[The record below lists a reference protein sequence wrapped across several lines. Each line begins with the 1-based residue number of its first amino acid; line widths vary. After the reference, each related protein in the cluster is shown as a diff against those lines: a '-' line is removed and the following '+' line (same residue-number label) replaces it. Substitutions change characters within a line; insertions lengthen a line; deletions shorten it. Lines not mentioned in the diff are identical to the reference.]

1 MTTIFDSLATIFNV
15 RSKQL
20 LVVAALCLPLQ
31 IFAAASSLASDGGAE
46 SVGHVQIVL
55 GKAYISSADNA
66 RQRIEA
72 GSEIF
77 VGDEITT
84 RDNAT
89 VFIRFIDNASVSV
102 RQDSHLQIL
111 SYQYDKSRPEESK
124 VKFNLVRGVTRA
136 VSGEAAKSAR
146 DQFRLNTPI
155 AAIGVRGTDFVVRAT
170 DSTTEA
176 QVNEGIIVLA
186 PFSAECSTDSYGPC
200 LANAVELTG
209 DSFDTIA
216 LDNGEASP
224 RVLPAAQ
231 DRGSEVLQ
239 QEVQSML
246 ASNAAVAEEPAA
258 EPYVEEI
265 FVEEANSNQVASNTT
280 DAALETP
287 SSMPEPELPE
297 PELPEPELPEPE
309 LPEPEIPEP
318 VLPDFTPVIAATEV
332 VLKENQLVWGHF
344 ADGLGDLERISLPIA
359 DASVGRE
366 VTVGNFDYILYRDDG
381 DLVRVDRTLGT
392 VNFALNSAQAFY
404 NSSTGVVAM
413 RVVDGSL
420 GIDFQENSFA
430 TELNLDHASTGPID
444 FVAAGSVFDGGF
456 FRANNDSQRIAGA
469 VSFDGQEAGYF
480 FEQQL
485 EGASIE
491 GLTLW
496 NAP

>member
-1 MTTIFDSLATIFNV
+1 MTSIFDSLVTMFNA
-15 RSKQL
+15 RFSRM
-20 LVVAALCLPLQ
+20 LVL
-31 IFAAASSLASDGGAE
+31 ASLSLAFTGIANASVLAADGSANA
-46 SVGHVQIVL
+46 VGHVQIVL
-55 GKAYISSADNA
+55 GKAYVETEDGA

-72 GSEIF
+72 GSQIF

-84 RDNAT
+84 RDSST
-89 VFIRFIDNASVSV
+89 VFIRFIDDASVSV
-102 RQDSHLQIL
+102 RQDSQLQIL
-111 SYQYDKSRPEESK
+111 SYQYDESKPEASK

-136 VSGEAAKSAR
+136 ISGEAAKAAR
-146 DQFRLNTPI
+146 EQFRLNTPI

-186 PFSAECSTDSYGPC
+186 PFSAECSTDSFGPC
-200 LANAVELTG
+200 VANAVELTG

-246 ASNAAVAEEPAA
+246 ASDAAAVEEPAA
-258 EPYVEEI
+258 EPYVEEV
-265 FVEEANSNQVASNTT
+265 FVEEANSNQVAANTT
-280 DAALETP
+280 DAALDTGAA
-287 SSMPEPELPE
+287 M
-297 PELPEPELPEPE
+297 PEPE

-318 VLPDFTPVIAATEV
+318 EIPEPQIPEPTPPDFTPAIAATEI

-344 ADGLGDLERISLPIA
+344 AEGLGDLERISLPRA
-359 DASVGRE
+359 DAAVGRE
-366 VTVGNFDYILYRDDG
+366 ITVGNFDYILYRDEG
-381 DLVRVDRTLGT
+381 DRVRVDRTLGT
-392 VNFALNSAQAFY
+392 VNFALDSAQAFY

-444 FVAAGSVFDGGF
+444 FTAAGSVFDGGF
-456 FRANNDSQRIAGA
+456 FRSNNDSQRIAGA